1 MKLRM
6 GQYVAAAP
14 EDLVV
19 RMGNDNSGLK
29 LEG

>member
-6 GQYVAAAP
+6 GQYVASAP